1 MNFCRRCCK
10 VMLFD
15 NIRNELKELNY
26 RKTPLKPDN
35 QNGPMS
41 RKEDKRQP
49 KKTFEAQKKQK
60 TRKTSRLMAE
70 KTQEAMQKSNLDGG
84 QEYTLAV
91 EHPL

>member
-1 MNFCRRCCK
+1 
-10 VMLFD
+10 
-15 NIRNELKELNY
+15 
-26 RKTPLKPDN
+26 
-35 QNGPMS
+35 MS

-84 QEYTLAV
+84 
-91 EHPL
+91 